1 MSEKD
6 RLPPEVYECAYFEWK
21 RLAIDLGYP
30 DHCKISYS
38 AWMAA
43 EIELLRKQLFAA
55 QQAIL
60 REGMEV
66 NRLREENK
74 ALRMCPGAVEYSVAE
89 PSGVRR

>member
-1 MSEKD
+1 VD
-6 RLPPEVYECAYFEWK
+6 RHCIKCDLAAKAAEIEQLRVELTAMTCSWK
-21 RLAIDLGYP
+21 
-30 DHCKISYS
+30 
-38 AWMAA
+38 MAEA

-74 ALRMCPGAVEYSVAE
+74 SLRMCPGAVEYSVID
-89 PSGVRR
+89 PRDVT